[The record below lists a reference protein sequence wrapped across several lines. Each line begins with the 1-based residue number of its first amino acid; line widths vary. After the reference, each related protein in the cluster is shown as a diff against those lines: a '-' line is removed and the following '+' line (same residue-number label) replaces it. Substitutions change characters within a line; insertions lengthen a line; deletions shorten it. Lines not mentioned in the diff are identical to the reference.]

1 MPPPRHTLCPELDVL
16 SAGYTHLFIIHLQC
30 GCTGSVNTWLRSRD
44 FSTHFSPGA
53 AATPTWSE
61 AVAPLLADG
70 PSPSRSD
77 GFSCLRQK
85 RPVPLRLGA
94 ASADAA
100 GKLLLLLYVD
110 LNCCPEALQLVSR
123 DGSFAKRP
131 PRPRLGVCSG
141 APGAG
146 WRAARAPWQPALV
159 GTVPWR
165 RRGGQKATRG

>member
-1 MPPPRHTLCPELDVL
+1 MPPQAHAL
-16 SAGYTHLFIIHLQC
+16 SGA
-30 GCTGSVNTWLRSRD
+30 GCTERWVHTFVPRTSSVRVHRQWEYLVTLSGFLYTFFARSSSDADLERSCGSSACRRT
-44 FSTHFSPGA
+44 
-53 AATPTWSE
+53 
-61 AVAPLLADG
+61 LAE
-70 PSPSRSD
+70 PQRRV
-77 GFSCLRQK
+77 FLSCQK

-110 LNCCPEALQLVSR
+110 LNCCPEALQLVSH

-131 PRPRLGVCSG
+131 PRPRLGVCRG

-159 GTVPWR
+159 VTVPWR
-165 RRGGQKATRG
+165 RRGGRKATRG